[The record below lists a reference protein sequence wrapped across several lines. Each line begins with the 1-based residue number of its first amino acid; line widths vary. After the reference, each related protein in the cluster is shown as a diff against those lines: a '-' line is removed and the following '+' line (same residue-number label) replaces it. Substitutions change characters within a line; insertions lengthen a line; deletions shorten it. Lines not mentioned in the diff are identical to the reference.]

1 MVELLIVTVFI
12 QWFFKLKVLRFPV
25 FSRFKGLVFFS
36 GSSARPFKHLVF
48 VVFTRNIDF
57 KIGCGILSNLLNIN
71 NIIYI
76 IKFIYF
82 VRIPRFLRW
91 KGQQVTKSIKK
102 ISMGAFKTTSN
113 PLLLNIT
120 HWNIILNIMNS
131 SVISSHQ
138 FNLTNWRENIN
149 YSLIKT

>member
-1 MVELLIVTVFI
+1 MLSYGFLLFENSWAFVLTFNSYFPLYTIRGYLTKRTVCPATT
-12 QWFFKLKVLRFPV
+12 LKP
-25 FSRFKGLVFFS
+25 
-36 GSSARPFKHLVF
+36 LVF
-48 VVFTRNIDF
+48 VAYRRNIDF
-57 KIGCGILSNLLNIN
+57 KIGCGILSNMLNIN

-120 HWNIILNIMNS
+120 H
-131 SVISSHQ
+131 
-138 FNLTNWRENIN
+138 
-149 YSLIKT
+149 